1 MLDGVTPFPA
11 EFAARYR
18 ERGYW
23 QDRPLFDGFR
33 DCLRKHAERVALID
47 MGGPVTYRQL
57 HERSARLARALLDL
71 GFGPLDRVI
80 VQLPNT
86 AVFAYLYF
94 ALQRIGAI
102 PVLALPVH
110 RKREIS
116 QFAEISGARA
126 LAVPAASRGFDY
138 TAMAREIMDGQPA
151 LELCLVQGGPVQEG
165 SCGDRFVRIEDLLG
179 REPQAGQDALD
190 RIRIDPADPALFLL
204 SGGTTGI
211 PKLIPRSHNDYLY
224 NSRIAASV
232 CEIGAGDVLLDVLP
246 IEHNLPLGCPGMQG
260 FLLSGGTVVLGTSTR
275 PRDVF
280 ELIQRHRVTHVH
292 LVPALLIRW
301 IDDPAIAGY
310 DLSSLRVIQSGG
322 QRLQPE
328 VRARAERALPGCFI
342 QENFGMAEGLIMFVR
357 SADPDEV
364 RRVTCGRPASPDD
377 EVFLVDEDGNVVP
390 DGEPGE
396 LIVRGPYTLRGY
408 FRAPEH
414 NARAFTPEGFYRS
427 GDLLRKLPSGNYVV
441 EGRVKDLIN
450 RGGEKISA
458 EEVENLI
465 LAHPAVLNVA
475 CVPYPDPVLGERMCA
490 CVVLRPGRQL
500 GFDELAAF
508 LLDFGIAKFKL
519 PERLEFFDSLPL
531 SGFGKVSKK
540 DLAARLAK
548 PPASQRA
555 AGSDWAVFV
564 PPDPPQGRGAC
575 DERRGKELP
584 QGRPGG
590 ERENSAPEASEGPR
604 K

>member
-11 EFAARYR
+11 EFAATYR
-18 ERGYW
+18 QKGYW

-33 DCLRKHAERVALID
+33 DALRKYADRVALVD
-47 MGGPVTYRQL
+47 SGGPVTYRQL
-57 HERSARLARALLDL
+57 EERSAQLARRLLDL
-71 GFGPLDRVI
+71 GFGPLDRII

-86 AVFAYLYF
+86 AVFGYLYF
-94 ALQRIGAI
+94 ALQRIGAV
-102 PVLALPVH
+102 PVLALPGH

-126 LAVPAASRGFDY
+126 LAVPASAPGFDF
-138 TAMAREIMDGQPA
+138 TAMAADLDID
-151 LELCLVQGGPVQEG
+151 LCLVQDAGRSELPDQ
-165 SCGDRFVRIEDLLG
+165 RFIRIEDLLETTPRAG
-179 REPQAGQDALD
+179 REALD
-190 RIRIDPADPALFLL
+190 QIRIDPADPALFLL

-224 NSRIAASV
+224 NSRIAAAV
-232 CEIGAGDVLLDVLP
+232 CEIGEGDVLLDVLP

-280 ELIQRHRVTHVH
+280 ELIQRHRVTHIH

-301 IDDPAIAGY
+301 IDDPSIGEY
-310 DLSSLRVIQSGG
+310 DLSSLKVIQSGG

-328 VRARAERALPGCFI
+328 VRLRAERALPGCFI

-357 SADPDEV
+357 STDPPDV
-364 RRVTCGRPASPDD
+364 RRETCGRPASPDD
-377 EVFLVDEDGNVVP
+377 EVYLVDEEGNVVP

-414 NARAFTPEGFYRS
+414 NARAFTPDGFYRS
-427 GDLLRKLPSGNYVV
+427 GDLLRKMPSGNYVV

-490 CVVLRPGRQL
+490 CLVLRRDRSLTL
-500 GFDELAAF
+500 GELVTF
-508 LLDFGIAKFKL
+508 LLEFEIAKFKL

-540 DLAARLAK
+540 ELAARLA
-548 PPASQRA
+548 
-555 AGSDWAVFV
+555 
-564 PPDPPQGRGAC
+564 
-575 DERRGKELP
+575 
-584 QGRPGG
+584 G
-590 ERENSAPEASEGPR
+590 EVS
-604 K
+604 

>member
-18 ERGYW
+18 ALGYW
-23 QDRPLFDGFR
+23 EDRPLFDGFTAALAAYA
-33 DCLRKHAERVALID
+33 DRVAVVD
-47 MGGPVTYRQL
+47 ETGPVTYSQL
-57 HERSARLARALLDL
+57 SDRSERLARALLDC
-71 GFGPLDRVI
+71 GFEPLDRII

-86 AVFAYLYF
+86 AMFAYLYF
-94 ALQRIGAI
+94 ALLRIGAA
-102 PVLALPVH
+102 PVLALPGH
-110 RKREIS
+110 RRREIT
-116 QFAEISGARA
+116 QFAEISAAKA
-126 LAVPAASRGFDY
+126 LAGPAAARGFDFA
-138 TAMAREIMDGQPA
+138 AMAADVMTDRPD
-151 LELCLVQGGPVQEG
+151 LRLCLIQGLEEAPN
-165 SCGDRFVRIEDLLG
+165 DPRFVRLEDLLS
-179 REPQAGQDALD
+179 REPRSSREALEQ
-190 RIRIDPADPALFLL
+190 ISIDPSDPALFLL

-211 PKLIPRSHNDYLY
+211 PKLIPRTHNDYLY
-224 NSRIAASV
+224 NSKIAAAA
-232 CEIGAGDVLLDVLP
+232 CEIGVGDVLLDVLP
-246 IEHNLPLGCPGMQG
+246 IEHNLPLGCPGLQG

-280 ELIQRHRVTHVH
+280 ELIQRHRVTHIH

-301 IDDPAIAGY
+301 IDDPAMNNY

-328 VRARAERALPGCFI
+328 VRLRAERALPGCFI

-357 SADPDEV
+357 SSDPWEV
-364 RRVTCGRPASPDD
+364 RRETCGRPASPAD
-377 EVFLVDEDGNVVP
+377 EVYLVDEDGHVVP

-408 FRAPEH
+408 FRSPEH
-414 NARAFTPEGFYRS
+414 NARAFTPDGFYRS

-465 LAHPAVLNVA
+465 LSNKAVLNVA

-490 CVVLRPGRQL
+490 CVVLRPGCSAL
-500 GFDELAAF
+500 SLEELVGFLRGFEIAA
-508 LLDFGIAKFKL
+508 FKL
-519 PERLEFFDSLPL
+519 PERLELFDTLPL

-540 DLAARLAK
+540 DLAARLA
-548 PPASQRA
+548 AS
-555 AGSDWAVFV
+555 
-564 PPDPPQGRGAC
+564 
-575 DERRGKELP
+575 
-584 QGRPGG
+584 
-590 ERENSAPEASEGPR
+590 
-604 K
+604 

>member
-1 MLDGVTPFPA
+1 MLDGVTPVPA

-23 QDRPLFDGFR
+23 TDQPLFEGFT
-33 DCLRKHAERVALID
+33 EALARYAD
-47 MGGPVTYRQL
+47 RTALVDDEGPVTYREL
-57 HERSARLARALLDL
+57 SERSAHLARVLLDE
-71 GFGPLDRVI
+71 GFGPLDRIV

-86 AVFAYLYF
+86 AMFAYLYF
-94 ALQRIGAI
+94 ALQRIGAA
-102 PVLALPVH
+102 PVLALPGH
-110 RKREIS
+110 RKREIT

-126 LAVPAASRGFDY
+126 LAVPAVARGFDF
-138 TAMAREIMDGQPA
+138 TAMAAEVMASNPDLG
-151 LELCLVQGGPVQEG
+151 LCLVQGADGPLP
-165 SCGDRFVRIEDLLG
+165 DPRFLRLEDLLE
-179 REPQAGQDALD
+179 REPLVSAQALAEVG
-190 RIRIDPADPALFLL
+190 IDPADPALFLL

-224 NSRIAASV
+224 NSKIAAAI
-232 CEIGAGDVLLDVLP
+232 CEIGEGDVLLDVLP

-280 ELIQRHRVTHVH
+280 ELIQRHRVTHIH

-301 IDDPAIAGY
+301 IDDPAITEY
-310 DLSSLRVIQSGG
+310 DLSCLRVIQSGG

-328 VRARAERALPGCFI
+328 VRLRAERALPGCFI

-357 SADPDEV
+357 SCDPPGV
-364 RRVTCGRPASPDD
+364 RRETCGRPASPDD
-377 EVFLVDEDGNVVP
+377 EVYLVDEDGKVVP

-408 FRAPEH
+408 FRSPEH
-414 NARAFTPEGFYRS
+414 NARAFTADGFYRS
-427 GDLLRKLPSGNYVV
+427 GDLLRKMPSGNYVV

-490 CVVLRPGRQL
+490 CLVLRPGRSLSLEELVTFLL
-500 GFDELAAF
+500 GFE
-508 LLDFGIAKFKL
+508 IATFKL
-519 PERLEFFDSLPL
+519 PERVAFFDTLPL

-540 DLAARLAK
+540 ELAARLSGDLA
-548 PPASQRA
+548 
-555 AGSDWAVFV
+555 
-564 PPDPPQGRGAC
+564 
-575 DERRGKELP
+575 
-584 QGRPGG
+584 
-590 ERENSAPEASEGPR
+590 
-604 K
+604 

>member
-18 ERGYW
+18 QLGYW
-23 QDRPLFDGFR
+23 EDRPLFDGFT
-33 DCLRKHAERVALID
+33 AALAKYSGRTALAD
-47 MGGPVTYRQL
+47 EAGPVTYRQL
-57 HERSARLARALLDL
+57 DERSAHLARVLVDL
-71 GFGPLDRVI
+71 GLRPLDRII

-102 PVLALPVH
+102 PVLALPGH
-110 RKREIS
+110 RKREIA
-116 QFAEISGARA
+116 QFAGISAARA
-126 LAVPAASRGFDY
+126 LAVPAAVPTPGRGFDF
-138 TAMAREIMDGQPA
+138 TAMAADVMADRPD
-151 LELCLVQGGPVQEG
+151 LRLCLVQGLEQAPN
-165 SCGDRFVRIEDLLG
+165 DARFVRLEDLLS
-179 REPQAGQDALD
+179 RDPATPPEALD
-190 RIRIDPADPALFLL
+190 EIRIDPSDPALFLL

-211 PKLIPRSHNDYLY
+211 PKLIPRTHNDYLY
-224 NSRIAASV
+224 NSKIAAAA
-232 CEIGAGDVLLDVLP
+232 CEIGEGDVLLDVLP
-246 IEHNLPLGCPGMQG
+246 IEHNLPLGCPGLQG

-280 ELIQRHRVTHVH
+280 ELIQRHRVTHIH

-301 IDDPAIAGY
+301 IDDPSITSY

-328 VRARAERALPGCFI
+328 VRVRAERALPGCFI

-357 SADPDEV
+357 SSDPLDV
-364 RRVTCGRPASPDD
+364 RRETCGRPASPAD
-377 EVFLVDEDGNVVP
+377 EVYLVDEDGNVVP

-408 FRAPEH
+408 FRSPEH
-414 NARAFTPEGFYRS
+414 NARAFTPDGFYRS
-427 GDLLRKLPSGNYVV
+427 GDLLRKMPSGNYVV

-490 CVVLRPGRQL
+490 CVVLRPGRTL
-500 GFDELAAF
+500 SLEELVTFLRGFE
-508 LLDFGIAKFKL
+508 IASFKL
-519 PERLEFFDSLPL
+519 PERLESFDALPL

-540 DLAARLAK
+540 DLAALLA
-548 PPASQRA
+548 AS
-555 AGSDWAVFV
+555 
-564 PPDPPQGRGAC
+564 
-575 DERRGKELP
+575 
-584 QGRPGG
+584 
-590 ERENSAPEASEGPR
+590 
-604 K
+604 

>member
-1 MLDGVTPFPA
+1 MLAGVTPFPA
-11 EFAARYR
+11 ELAARYR

-23 QDRPLFDGFR
+23 QDRPLSDGFTEAFGKYA
-33 DCLRKHAERVALID
+33 DRVALVD
-47 MGGPVTYRQL
+47 SGGPVTYRQL
-57 HERSARLARALLDL
+57 EERSAHLARVLLDL
-71 GFGPLDRVI
+71 GFGPLDRIV

-94 ALQRIGAI
+94 ALQRIGAV
-102 PVLALPVH
+102 PVLALPGH
-110 RKREIS
+110 RKREIT
-116 QFAEISGARA
+116 QFAEISGAKA
-126 LAVPAASRGFDY
+126 LAVPAFAAGFDF
-138 TAMAREIMDGQPA
+138 TAMAAEITASHPG
-151 LELCLVQGGPVQEG
+151 LRLCLVQGDPGQRE
-165 SCGDRFVRIEDLLG
+165 RFVSLEELLEREPRTG
-179 REPQAGQDALD
+179 REALD
-190 RIRIDPADPALFLL
+190 QIRIDPADPALFLL

-224 NSRIAASV
+224 NSRVAAAV
-232 CEIGAGDVLLDVLP
+232 CEIGEGDVLLDVLP

-260 FLLSGGTVVLGTSTR
+260 FLLSGGTVVLGTSSR
-275 PRDVF
+275 PEDVF

-301 IDDPAIAGY
+301 IDDPSIAEY
-310 DLSSLRVIQSGG
+310 DLSSLKVIQSGG

-328 VRARAERALPGCFI
+328 VRLRAERALPGCFI

-357 SADPDEV
+357 SSDPPDV
-364 RRVTCGRPASPDD
+364 RRETCGRPASPDD
-377 EVFLVDEDGNVVP
+377 EVYLVDSEGNVVP

-414 NARAFTPEGFYRS
+414 NARAFTPDGFYRS
-427 GDLLRKLPSGNYVV
+427 GDLLRKMPSGNYVV

-490 CVVLRPGRQL
+490 CLVLRRGRSL
-500 GFDELAAF
+500 TLEELVTF
-508 LLDFGIAKFKL
+508 LLEFEIAKFKL

-540 DLAARLAK
+540 ELAAAL
-548 PPASQRA
+548 
-555 AGSDWAVFV
+555 
-564 PPDPPQGRGAC
+564 
-575 DERRGKELP
+575 
-584 QGRPGG
+584 
-590 ERENSAPEASEGPR
+590 SEGKTR
-604 K
+604 

>member
-1 MLDGVTPFPA
+1 VLDGVTPFPA

-18 ERGYW
+18 ALGYW
-23 QDRPLFDGFR
+23 EDRPLFDGFTAALAAYA
-33 DCLRKHAERVALID
+33 DRVAVVD
-47 MGGPVTYRQL
+47 EAGPVTYSQL
-57 HERSARLARALLDL
+57 SERSERLARVLLDVGL
-71 GFGPLDRVI
+71 RPLDRVI

-94 ALQRIGAI
+94 ALLRIGAA
-102 PVLALPVH
+102 PVLALPGH
-110 RKREIS
+110 RRREIT
-116 QFAEISGARA
+116 QFASISGAAA
-126 LAVPAASRGFDY
+126 LAIPAAARGFDFA
-138 TAMAREIMDGQPA
+138 AMAADVMTDRPD
-151 LELCLVQGGPVQEG
+151 LRLCLIQGLEEAPN
-165 SCGDRFVRIEDLLG
+165 DPRFVRLEDLLS
-179 REPQAGQDALD
+179 REPRSSHGALEQ
-190 RIRIDPADPALFLL
+190 ISIDPSDPALFLL

-211 PKLIPRSHNDYLY
+211 PKLIPRTHNDYLY
-224 NSRIAASV
+224 NSKIAAAA
-232 CEIGAGDVLLDVLP
+232 CEIGVGDVLLDVLP
-246 IEHNLPLGCPGMQG
+246 IEHNLPLGCPGLQG

-280 ELIQRHRVTHVH
+280 ELIQRHRVTHIH

-301 IDDPAIAGY
+301 IDDPAINNY

-328 VRARAERALPGCFI
+328 VRLRAERALPGCFI

-357 SADPDEV
+357 SSDPPQV
-364 RRVTCGRPASPDD
+364 RRETCGRPASPAD
-377 EVFLVDEDGNVVP
+377 EVYLVDEDGLVVP

-408 FRAPEH
+408 FRSPEH
-414 NARAFTPEGFYRS
+414 NARAFTPDGFYRS

-465 LAHPAVLNVA
+465 LGHQAVLNVA

-490 CVVLRPGRQL
+490 CVVLRPGLSLSFEELVEFLR
-500 GFDELAAF
+500 GFEIAA
-508 LLDFGIAKFKL
+508 FKL
-519 PERLEFFDSLPL
+519 PERLEVVDSLPL

-540 DLAARLAK
+540 DLAARLA
-548 PPASQRA
+548 
-555 AGSDWAVFV
+555 GS
-564 PPDPPQGRGAC
+564 
-575 DERRGKELP
+575 
-584 QGRPGG
+584 
-590 ERENSAPEASEGPR
+590 
-604 K
+604 

>member
-11 EFAARYR
+11 EFAARYT
-18 ERGYW
+18 ELGYW
-23 QDRPLFDGFR
+23 EDRPLFDGFTAALAKYA
-33 DCLRKHAERVALID
+33 DRVALVD
-47 MGGPVTYRQL
+47 AAGVVTYRQL
-57 HERSARLARALLDL
+57 GERSAHLARVLLDL
-71 GFGPLDRVI
+71 GFGPLDRII

-94 ALQRIGAI
+94 ALQRIGAA
-102 PVLALPVH
+102 PVLALPGH
-110 RKREIS
+110 RKREIT

-126 LAVPAASRGFDY
+126 LAVPAAARGFDF
-138 TAMAREIMDGQPA
+138 TEMAADVMATHPG
-151 LELCLVQGGPVQEG
+151 LGLCLVQGAAGPLP
-165 SCGDRFVRIEDLLG
+165 DPRFLSIEDLLE
-179 REPQAGQDALD
+179 REPRAGAQAPGQLS
-190 RIRIDPADPALFLL
+190 IDPADPALFLL

-224 NSRIAASV
+224 NSKIAAAV
-232 CEIGAGDVLLDVLP
+232 CEIGEGDVLLDVLP
-246 IEHNLPLGCPGMQG
+246 IEHNLPLGCPGLQG

-275 PRDVF
+275 PQDVF
-280 ELIQRHRVTHVH
+280 ELVQRHRVTHIH

-301 IDDPAIAGY
+301 IDDPSITGY

-322 QRLQPE
+322 QRLQPA
-328 VRARAERALPGCFI
+328 VRLRAERALPGCFI

-357 SADPDEV
+357 SCDPPDV
-364 RRVTCGRPASPDD
+364 RRETCGRPASPDD
-377 EVFLVDEDGNVVP
+377 EVYLVDEDGHVVP

-408 FRAPEH
+408 FRSPEH
-414 NARAFTPEGFYRS
+414 NARAFTPDGFYRS

-490 CVVLRPGRQL
+490 CLVLREGRSLSLEELVRFLL
-500 GFDELAAF
+500 GFE
-508 LLDFGIAKFKL
+508 IATFKL
-519 PERLEFFDSLPL
+519 PERVAFFDTLPL

-540 DLAARLAK
+540 ELAATLSE
-548 PPASQRA
+548 PPREPKG
-555 AGSDWAVFV
+555 AGAVWT
-564 PPDPPQGRGAC
+564 DERGAC
-575 DERRGKELP
+575 DGRGGKTAP
-584 QGRPGG
+584 QRAPGG
-590 ERENSAPEASEGPR
+590 ERESRASEG
-604 K
+604 

>member
-1 MLDGVTPFPA
+1 VLDGVTPFPA
-11 EFAARYR
+11 DFAARYR
-18 ERGYW
+18 ALGYW
-23 QDRPLFDGFR
+23 TDRPLFDGFTAALTSYA
-33 DCLRKHAERVALID
+33 DRVAVID
-47 MGGPVTYRQL
+47 EAGPVTYGQL
-57 HERSARLARALLDL
+57 RSRSEHLARVLLDL
-71 GFGPLDRVI
+71 GLRPLDRII

-86 AVFAYLYF
+86 ALFAVFYF

-102 PVLALPVH
+102 PVLALPGH

-116 QFAEISGARA
+116 QFASISGAVA
-126 LAVPAASRGFDY
+126 LAGPGAARGFDF
-138 TAMAREIMDGQPA
+138 TAMAADLMTDRPD
-151 LELCLVQGGPVQEG
+151 LRLCLIQGLDFVPN
-165 SCGDRFVRIEDLLG
+165 DPRFVRLEDLLS
-179 REPQAGQDALD
+179 RTPSSSPAALD
-190 RIRIDPADPALFLL
+190 EIRIDPADPALFLL

-211 PKLIPRSHNDYLY
+211 PKLIPRTHNDYLY
-224 NSRIAASV
+224 NSRVAAAV
-232 CEIGAGDVLLDVLP
+232 CEIGVGDVLLDVLP
-246 IEHNLPLGCPGMQG
+246 IEHNLPLGCPGLQG
-260 FLLSGGTVVLGTSTR
+260 FLLSGGTVVLGTSVR

-280 ELIQRHRVTHVH
+280 ELIQRHRVTHIH

-301 IDDPAIAGY
+301 IDDVSLGEY

-328 VRARAERALPGCFI
+328 VRLRAERALPGCFI

-357 SADPDEV
+357 SADPVDV
-364 RRVTCGRPASPDD
+364 RRETCGRPASPSD
-377 EVFLVDEDGNVVP
+377 EVYLVDAEGRVVP
-390 DGEPGE
+390 DGSPGE

-414 NARAFTPEGFYRS
+414 NARAFTADGFYRS

-490 CVVLRPGRQL
+490 CVVLRPGLALSLADLVTFLR
-500 GFDELAAF
+500 GFD
-508 LLDFGIAKFKL
+508 IAVFKL
-519 PERLEFFDSLPL
+519 PERLEVLDSLPL

-540 DLAARLAK
+540 ELAARLS
-548 PPASQRA
+548 AS
-555 AGSDWAVFV
+555 
-564 PPDPPQGRGAC
+564 
-575 DERRGKELP
+575 
-584 QGRPGG
+584 
-590 ERENSAPEASEGPR
+590 
-604 K
+604 

>member
-18 ERGYW
+18 ARGYW
-23 QDRPLFDGFR
+23 EDRPLSDGFTGAFAKYA
-33 DCLRKHAERVALID
+33 DRVAVID
-47 MGGPVTYRQL
+47 ENGPVTYAELSQ
-57 HERSARLARALLDL
+57 RSERLARVLLDL
-71 GFGPLDRVI
+71 GFEPLDRIV

-94 ALQRIGAI
+94 ALQRIGAA
-102 PVLALPVH
+102 PVLALPGH

-126 LAVPAASRGFDY
+126 LAIPAAARGFDF
-138 TAMAREIMDGQPA
+138 TAMAAEVMAEYPD
-151 LELCLVQGGPVQEG
+151 LELCLVQGAEGPLPDE
-165 SCGDRFVRIEDLLG
+165 RFVRLEDLLG
-179 REPQAGQDALD
+179 REPQATAADLAQV
-190 RIRIDPADPALFLL
+190 RIDPADPALFLL

-211 PKLIPRSHNDYLY
+211 PKLIPRTHNDYLY
-224 NSRIAASV
+224 NSKIAAAV
-232 CEIGAGDVLLDVLP
+232 CEIGEGDVLLDVLP
-246 IEHNLPLGCPGMQG
+246 IEHNLPLGCPGLQG

-275 PRDVF
+275 PREVF
-280 ELIQRHRVTHVH
+280 ELIQRHRVTHIH

-301 IDDPAIAGY
+301 IDDPAIGEY

-328 VRARAERALPGCFI
+328 VRARAERVLPGAFI

-357 SADPDEV
+357 STDPPDV
-364 RRVTCGRPASPDD
+364 RRETCGRPASPDD
-377 EVFLVDEDGNVVP
+377 EVYLVDEEGNVVP

-408 FRAPEH
+408 FRSPEH
-414 NARAFTPEGFYRS
+414 NARAFTPDGFYRS

-465 LAHPAVLNVA
+465 LSHPAVLNVA

-490 CVVLRPGRQL
+490 CLVLREGHDLGLDQL
-500 GFDELAAF
+500 VRYLRGFE
-508 LLDFGIAKFKL
+508 IATFKL
-519 PERLEFFDSLPL
+519 PERVAYFDSLPL

-540 DLAARLAK
+540 ELAAQLAE
-548 PPASQRA
+548 
-555 AGSDWAVFV
+555 GS
-564 PPDPPQGRGAC
+564 
-575 DERRGKELP
+575 
-584 QGRPGG
+584 
-590 ERENSAPEASEGPR
+590 
-604 K
+604 

>member
-1 MLDGVTPFPA
+1 MLDGVTPVPA

-23 QDRPLFDGFR
+23 TDQPLFEGFTG
-33 DCLRKHAERVALID
+33 ALARYAGRTALVD
-47 MGGPVTYRQL
+47 EAGSVTYREL
-57 HERSARLARALLDL
+57 SDRSAHLARILLDL
-71 GFGPLDRVI
+71 GFGPLDRII

-86 AVFAYLYF
+86 AMFAYLYF
-94 ALQRIGAI
+94 ALQRIGAA
-102 PVLALPVH
+102 PVLALPGH
-110 RKREIS
+110 RKREIT

-126 LAVPAASRGFDY
+126 LAVPAAARGFDF
-138 TAMAREIMDGQPA
+138 TAMAAEVMASNPA
-151 LELCLVQGGPVQEG
+151 LELCFVQGADSPLP
-165 SCGDRFVRIEDLLG
+165 DPRFLRLEELLE
-179 REPQAGQDALD
+179 REPRASAQALAEVT
-190 RIRIDPADPALFLL
+190 IDPADPALFLL

-211 PKLIPRSHNDYLY
+211 PKLIPRTHNDYLY
-224 NSRIAASV
+224 NSKIAAAA
-232 CEIGAGDVLLDVLP
+232 CELGEGDVLLDVLP

-280 ELIQRHRVTHVH
+280 GLIQRHRVTHIH

-301 IDDPAIAGY
+301 IDDPAITEY
-310 DLSSLRVIQSGG
+310 DLTCLRVIQSGG

-328 VRARAERALPGCFI
+328 VRLRAERALPGCFI

-357 SADPDEV
+357 PSDPPGV
-364 RRVTCGRPASPDD
+364 RRETCGRPASPDD
-377 EVFLVDEDGNVVP
+377 EVYLVDEDGNVVP

-408 FRAPEH
+408 FRSPEH
-414 NARAFTPEGFYRS
+414 NARAFTADGFYRS
-427 GDLLRKLPSGNYVV
+427 GDLLRKMPSGNYVV

-490 CVVLRPGRQL
+490 CLVLRPGQSL
-500 GFDELAAF
+500 SLEELVAF
-508 LLDFGIAKFKL
+508 LLGFEIATFKL
-519 PERLEFFDSLPL
+519 PERAAFFDTLPL

-540 DLAARLAK
+540 ELAARLA
-548 PPASQRA
+548 
-555 AGSDWAVFV
+555 
-564 PPDPPQGRGAC
+564 
-575 DERRGKELP
+575 
-584 QGRPGG
+584 
-590 ERENSAPEASEGPR
+590 EGL
-604 K
+604 

>member
-11 EFAARYR
+11 DFAARYR
-18 ERGYW
+18 DLGYW
-23 QDRPLFDGFR
+23 ADRPLFAGFSGALAKYA
-33 DCLRKHAERVALID
+33 DRVAVLD
-47 MGGPVTYRQL
+47 DDGPVTYRQL
-57 HERSARLARALLDL
+57 DERSARLARVLLDL
-71 GFGPLDRVI
+71 GFGPLDRII

-94 ALQRIGAI
+94 ALQRIGAA
-102 PVLALPVH
+102 PVLALPGH
-110 RKREIS
+110 RKREIT

-126 LAVPAASRGFDY
+126 LAVPAAARGFDF
-138 TAMAREIMDGQPA
+138 TAMAAGIMAGHPE
-151 LELCLVQGGPVQEG
+151 LELCLVQGAAPGLAPPFL
-165 SCGDRFVRIEDLLG
+165 SLEDLLD
-179 REPQAGQDALD
+179 REPRADRAALD
-190 RIRIDPADPALFLL
+190 QISIDPADPALFLL

-224 NSRIAASV
+224 NSKIAAAA
-232 CEIGAGDVLLDVLP
+232 CEIGEGDVLLDVLP
-246 IEHNLPLGCPGMQG
+246 IEHNLPLGCPGLQG
-260 FLLSGGTVVLGTSTR
+260 FLLSGGTVVLATSTR

-280 ELIQRHRVTHVH
+280 ELIQRHRVTHIH

-301 IDDPAIAGY
+301 IDDPSITEY

-328 VRARAERALPGCFI
+328 VRLRAERALPGCFI

-357 SADPDEV
+357 SSDPPGV
-364 RRVTCGRPASPDD
+364 RRETCGRPASPDD
-377 EVFLVDEDGNVVP
+377 EVFLVDEDGHVVP

-408 FRAPEH
+408 FRSPEH
-414 NARAFTPEGFYRS
+414 NARAFTPDGFYRS

-465 LAHPAVLNVA
+465 LAHPAVLDVA

-490 CVVLRPGRQL
+490 CLVLRPDHALDLGELVTFLL
-500 GFDELAAF
+500 GFE
-508 LLDFGIAKFKL
+508 IAKFKL
-519 PERLEFFDSLPL
+519 PERVAFFDTLPL

-540 DLAARLAK
+540 DLAAQLAGDL
-548 PPASQRA
+548 A
-555 AGSDWAVFV
+555 
-564 PPDPPQGRGAC
+564 
-575 DERRGKELP
+575 
-584 QGRPGG
+584 
-590 ERENSAPEASEGPR
+590 
-604 K
+604 

>member
-11 EFAARYR
+11 GFAARYR
-18 ERGYW
+18 ELGYW
-23 QDRPLFDGFR
+23 EDRPLFDGFTAALAAYA
-33 DCLRKHAERVALID
+33 DRVAVVD
-47 MGGPVTYRQL
+47 ETGPVTYRQL
-57 HERSARLARALLDL
+57 SERSERLARALLDVGL
-71 GFGPLDRVI
+71 RPLDRVI

-86 AVFAYLYF
+86 AVFVYLYF
-94 ALQRIGAI
+94 ALQQIGAV
-102 PVLALPVH
+102 PVLALPGH
-110 RKREIS
+110 RKREIT
-116 QFAEISGARA
+116 QFAEISGATA
-126 LAVPAASRGFDY
+126 LAGPAAARGFDFL
-138 TAMAREIMDGQPA
+138 AMAADVMTDRPD
-151 LELCLVQGGPVQEG
+151 LRLCLVQGLHDPPN
-165 SCGDRFVRIEDLLG
+165 DPRFLRLEDLLA
-179 REPQAGQDALD
+179 REPRSSREALEQ
-190 RIRIDPADPALFLL
+190 ISIDPADPALFLL

-211 PKLIPRSHNDYLY
+211 PKLIPRTHNDYLY
-224 NSRIAASV
+224 NSRVAAAV

-246 IEHNLPLGCPGMQG
+246 IEHNLPLGCPGLQG

-280 ELIQRHRVTHVH
+280 ELIQRHRVTHIH

-301 IDDPAIAGY
+301 IDDPSLTEY

-328 VRARAERALPGCFI
+328 VRLRAERALPGCFI

-357 SADPDEV
+357 SSDPPAV
-364 RRVTCGRPASPDD
+364 RRETCGRPASPAD
-377 EVFLVDEDGNVVP
+377 EVYLVDSEGQVVP
-390 DGEPGE
+390 DGSPGE

-408 FRAPEH
+408 FRSPEH
-414 NARAFTPEGFYRS
+414 NARAFTADGFYRS

-490 CVVLRPGRQL
+490 CVVLRPVSSL
-500 GFDELAAF
+500 SLESLVEFLAGFD
-508 LLDFGIAKFKL
+508 IARFKL
-519 PERLEFFDSLPL
+519 PERLEVFDALPL

-540 DLAARLAK
+540 DLAARLA
-548 PPASQRA
+548 
-555 AGSDWAVFV
+555 GS
-564 PPDPPQGRGAC
+564 
-575 DERRGKELP
+575 
-584 QGRPGG
+584 
-590 ERENSAPEASEGPR
+590 
-604 K
+604 

>member
-1 MLDGVTPFPA
+1 MLDGVTPFPE
-11 EFAARYR
+11 EFAARYA

-23 QDRPLFDGFR
+23 EGRPLFDGFTGAFAKYA
-33 DCLRKHAERVALID
+33 DQVAIID
-47 MGGPVTYRQL
+47 ENSPVTYRQL
-57 HERSARLARALLDL
+57 DERSAHLARVLLDE
-71 GFGPLDRVI
+71 GFGPLDRII

-86 AVFAYLYF
+86 ALFGYLYF
-94 ALQRIGAI
+94 ALQRIGAA
-102 PVLALPVH
+102 PVLALPGH
-110 RKREIS
+110 RRREIG

-126 LAVPAASRGFDY
+126 LAIPAAARGFDF
-138 TAMAREIMDGQPA
+138 TAMAAEVMAAHPD
-151 LELCLVQGGPVQEG
+151 LKLCLVQGAEGPLPDE
-165 SCGDRFVRIEDLLG
+165 RFVRLEELME
-179 REPQAGQDALD
+179 REPRASAADVG
-190 RIRIDPADPALFLL
+190 RVRIDPAEPALFLL

-224 NSRIAASV
+224 NSKIAAAV

-246 IEHNLPLGCPGMQG
+246 IEHNLPLGCPGLQG

-280 ELIQRHRVTHVH
+280 ELIQRHRVTHIH

-301 IDDPAIAGY
+301 IDDPAIGEW

-328 VRARAERALPGCFI
+328 VRLRAERALPGAFI

-357 SADPDEV
+357 ADDPPDV
-364 RRVTCGRPASPDD
+364 RRETCGRPASPDD
-377 EVFLVDEDGNVVP
+377 EVYLVDEDGTVVP
-390 DGEPGE
+390 DGQPGE

-408 FRAPEH
+408 FRSPEH
-414 NARAFTPEGFYRS
+414 NARAFTPDGFYRS
-427 GDLLRKLPSGNYVV
+427 GDLLRKMPSGNYVV

-465 LAHPAVLNVA
+465 LSHPAVLNVA

-490 CVVLRPGRQL
+490 CLVLREGRTVTMDQL
-500 GFDELAAF
+500 VRY
-508 LLDFGIAKFKL
+508 LLDFDIAKFKL
-519 PERLEFFDSLPL
+519 PERVAFFDTLPL

-540 DLAARLAK
+540 EL
-548 PPASQRA
+548 
-555 AGSDWAVFV
+555 AVFLAG
-564 PPDPPQGRGAC
+564 D
-575 DERRGKELP
+575 
-584 QGRPGG
+584 
-590 ERENSAPEASEGPR
+590 AS
-604 K
+604 